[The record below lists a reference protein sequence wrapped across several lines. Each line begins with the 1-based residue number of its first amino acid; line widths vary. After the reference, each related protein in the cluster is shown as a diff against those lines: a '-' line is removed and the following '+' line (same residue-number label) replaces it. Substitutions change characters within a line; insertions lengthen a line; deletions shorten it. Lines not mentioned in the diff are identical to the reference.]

1 MSVKTID
8 EMTLE
13 EIVDTY
19 ICNKNAKDPL
29 KCIDCE
35 KFGSCIAGKRAVQ
48 IIEEMTGGE
57 KKKQKPLTSG
67 EIRRMKAREEFV
79 KALNS
84 GDPIRYF
91 MEVCGS
97 PTRHAAHQ
105 RFIMAKKRYP
115 DLYKEDEEMLK
126 PDLDEEEVSL
136 DSFLNEHSDFNEAI
150 TDVTDI
156 PEEESRDNI
165 VAEFERRQMYPAVFA
180 LNEKK
185 ESFLAKKNGILEKIF
200 ALQTEADECDKAIAI
215 IDGAIELLRRE

>member
-1 MSVKTID
+1 MIAKTID

-35 KFGSCIAGKRAVQ
+35 KFGSCIAGQRAVQ

-57 KKKQKPLTSG
+57 KKKQKPLMAG
-67 EIRRMKAREEFV
+67 EIKRMRAREEFK
-79 KALNS
+79 KALES

-105 RFIMAKKRYP
+105 RFRMAQKRYP
-115 DLYKEDEEMLK
+115 DLYKEDEEMPK

-136 DSFLNEHSDFNEAI
+136 DSFLNEHSDFTDAI
-150 TDVTDI
+150 TNVTDI
-156 PEEESRDNI
+156 PEEELP
-165 VAEFERRQMYPAVFA
+165 EPEEGQMNDAVFA
-180 LNEKK
+180 LNQKK
-185 ESFLAKKNGILEKIF
+185 TELFKKIF
-200 ALQTEADECDKAIAI
+200 ALQTEIKECEESIAVINKAIEI
-215 IDGAIELLRRE
+215 LGRE

>member
-1 MSVKTID
+1 MNVKTID

-13 EIVDTY
+13 EIIDTY
-19 ICNKNAKDPL
+19 ICNKNAKDPM

-35 KFGSCIAGKRAVQ
+35 KFGSCIAGQRAVQ
-48 IIEEMTGGE
+48 IIDEMTGGE
-57 KKKQKPLTSG
+57 KKQPRPLTAG
-67 EIRRMKAREEFV
+67 EIKRMRAREEFV

-105 RFIMAKKRYP
+105 RFVMAKKRYP
-115 DLYKEDEEMLK
+115 DLYKEDEEMPK
-126 PDLDEEEVSL
+126 PDLDEEEVSI

-156 PEEESRDNI
+156 PEEELPEPEED
-165 VAEFERRQMYPAVFA
+165 QMNDAVFA
-180 LNEKK
+180 LNQKK
-185 ESFLAKKNGILEKIF
+185 TEFLKKIIF
-200 ALQTEADECDKAIAI
+200 LQTEIKECEESIAVINKAIEI
-215 IDGAIELLRRE
+215 LGRE